1 MKKIRLIIADDHT
14 LLRMGLTTLFK
25 YQPDMTVVGQAEDG
39 EGAVALSE
47 ELKPDVVLM
56 DLMMPKM
63 DGAEATRRIREVSPD
78 TQVVILT
85 SFATAPELVTAVENG
100 AHGAHF
106 KGSPTDGL
114 LAAIRAVAAGETA
127 YAPEI
132 EKLLSGKQDNS
143 GLSPRQR
150 EVLDAIM
157 RGLTN
162 DDIAVLLKISKARVK
177 QLTRALYSKLGAA
190 NRAEAVALALRRQ
203 RSSSEPRQS

>member
-39 EGAVALSE
+39 EGAVSLAA

-78 TQVVILT
+78 TQIVILT

-100 AHGAHF
+100 AHGAQF

-114 LAAIRAVAAGETA
+114 LAAIRAVAAGKTA

-132 EKLLSGKQDNS
+132 EKLLSEKQDAPA
-143 GLSPRQR
+143 LSPRQQ

-203 RSSSEPRQS
+203 SPKS

>member
-39 EGAVALSE
+39 EGAVALTE
-47 ELKPDVVLM
+47 ELKPDIVLM

-63 DGAEATRRIREVSPD
+63 DGASATRRIREVSPK

-100 AHGAHF
+100 ALGAQF

-114 LAAIRAVAAGETA
+114 LAAIRAVAAGKTA

-132 EKLLSGKQDNS
+132 EKILASKPESPD
-143 GLSPRQR
+143 LSPRQQ

-190 NRAEAVALALRRQ
+190 NRTEAVAITLRKHLLKT
-203 RSSSEPRQS
+203 

>member
-25 YQPDMTVVGQAEDG
+25 YQPDITVVGQAEDG
-39 EGAVALSE
+39 EEAVARSE

-63 DGAEATRRIREVSPD
+63 DGSEATRRIRQVSPD
-78 TQVVILT
+78 THVVILT

-100 AHGAHF
+100 ARGAQF

-114 LAAIRAVAAGETA
+114 LAAIRAVAAGKTA

-132 EKLLSGKQDNS
+132 EKLMTEAPAAPT
-143 GLSPRQR
+143 LSPRQQ
-150 EVLDAIM
+150 EVLDAIV

-177 QLTRALYSKLGAA
+177 QLTKALYAKLGAA
-190 NRAEAVALALRRQ
+190 NRAEAVAIALRKHLLKI
-203 RSSSEPRQS
+203 